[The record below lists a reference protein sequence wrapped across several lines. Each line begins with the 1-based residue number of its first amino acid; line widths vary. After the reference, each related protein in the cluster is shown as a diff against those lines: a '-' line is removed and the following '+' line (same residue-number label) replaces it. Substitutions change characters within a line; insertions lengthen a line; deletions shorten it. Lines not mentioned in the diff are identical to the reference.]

1 MAKTPQDRQNG
12 QRVTIVT
19 VTYNSSGVLPA
30 MLASVPAGTPV
41 VIVDNASDD
50 AAATEA
56 LARAHGAALVLSPKN
71 DGFGLACNHG
81 AALAGTEFI
90 LFLNP
95 DTRLCPDT
103 LDRLVAAA
111 DCHPRVSAMNPR
123 ILRDDGS
130 TRFKHKSNLLP
141 SAEWLAPVCPTGD
154 CEMPVLSGAAFFV
167 RRADFAA
174 VGGFDP
180 ALFLF
185 YEDDDLS
192 CRLRA
197 ERGPLMFIHDAVVH
211 HTGGDSSGSSR
222 RIAVLKAWHLGHSR
236 VYARRKHGRPFARS
250 RTIKVALVRLGR
262 SALKLSAAG
271 IARDWAFLGGVLN
284 ACFGGDSRSR
294 MP

>member
-1 MAKTPQDRQNG
+1 MTKASQDAQNNR
-12 QRVTIVT
+12 RVTIVT
-19 VTYNSSGVLPA
+19 VTYNSAGVLPA

-41 VIVDNASDD
+41 VIVDNASAD
-50 AAATEA
+50 AETVQTMAD
-56 LARAHGAALVLSPKN
+56 AHGATLIRSRTN

-81 AALAGTEFI
+81 AALARTEFV

-95 DTRLCPDT
+95 DTRLAADT
-103 LDRLVAAA
+103 LARLVAAA
-111 DCHPRVSAMNPR
+111 DRHPRAAAMNPR
-123 ILRDDGS
+123 LLREDGS
-130 TRFKHKSNLLP
+130 ARFKHKSNLLP

-154 CEMPVLSGAAFFV
+154 CELPVLVGAAFFV
-167 RRADFAA
+167 RRGDFEA

-180 ALFLF
+180 RILLF
-185 YEDDDLS
+185 YEDDDLA

-211 HTGGDSSGSSR
+211 HAGGELSGGSR
-222 RIAVLKAWHLGHSR
+222 KVAMLKAWHLGHSR

-250 RTIKVALVRLGR
+250 RTIKVALVRLMR
-262 SALKLSAAG
+262 SALTLSPEG

-284 ACFGGDSRSR
+284 ACLGGDSRSR